1 MRLPDADGFIVAA
14 QKLLDNGGAPLDV
27 VYLHDAEG
35 APCAVLVT
43 VNAWQT
49 PWETKNRQPLER
61 HGHLEADE
69 GEEVPWRD
77 KG

>member
-14 QKLLDNGGAPLDV
+14 QKLLKETDV

-35 APCAVLVT
+35 AVVAAVLPIGFYLEVT
-43 VNAWQT
+43 AGEHFPPREYT
-49 PWETKNRQPLER
+49 
-61 HGHLEADE
+61 HDHLEPDMK
-69 GEEVPWRD
+69 EEVPWFD